1 MALARRRRRSRGGGS
16 AGLIIAT
23 VCLAVLS
30 LGIVGAYGWLRLKAS
45 GNVAV
50 DQASLCPVDGPKSET
65 AILLDVTDPISDTT
79 TLDLR
84 NQFQKI
90 VADVP
95 VGGAIDIYALTEKEG
110 VLVQTFHGCNPG
122 SGASA
127 DEWTSNPR
135 LMQARWEKGF
145 QKPLADIAGKL
156 NVGEAGKQSPIMA
169 GIQKINL
176 EVFAG
181 ASGSIPKQLYI
192 ASDMIEHTDAFS
204 NYRDGVSYRK
214 FQSSPAR
221 DRFRTSLDGVKIRIL
236 AFQRPGMKFGIEEL
250 ANFWAQWIKDNNG
263 YFDGFVRL
271 EGIR

>member
-1 MALARRRRRSRGGGS
+1 MARRKRRSRGGSS

-30 LGIVGAYGWLRLKAS
+30 LGIVGGYGWLRYKAS
-45 GNVAV
+45 ANVAV
-50 DQASLCPVDGPKSET
+50 DQASLCPVGGPKSET

-79 TLDLR
+79 ALDLR

-95 VGGAIDIYALTEKEG
+95 VGGAIDIYALTAKEG
-110 VLVQTFHGCNPG
+110 ELIQTFHGCNPG
-122 SGASA
+122 SGANV

-135 LMQARWEKGF
+135 LAQARWEKGF

-156 NVGEAGKQSPIMA
+156 SVGEAGKLSPIMA
-169 GIQKINL
+169 AIQKINL
-176 EVFAG
+176 EVFASAAPG
-181 ASGSIPKQLYI
+181 MPKHLYI
-192 ASDMIEHTDAFS
+192 ASDMLEHTDAFS
-204 NYRDGVSYRK
+204 NYRDGASYQK
-214 FQSSPAR
+214 FQASPAR
-221 DRFRTSLDGVKIRIL
+221 DKYRTSLDGVMVRIL
-236 AFQRPGMKFGIEEL
+236 AFQRPNTKFSMEDLGG
-250 ANFWAQWIKDNNG
+250 FWAQWVKNNNG

>member
-1 MALARRRRRSRGGGS
+1 MARRKRRSRGGSS

-30 LGIVGAYGWLRLKAS
+30 LGIVGAYGWLRYKANA
-45 GNVAV
+45 NVAV
-50 DQASLCPVDGPKSET
+50 DQTSLCPVDGPKSET

-79 TLDLR
+79 ALDLR

-95 VGGAIDIYALTEKEG
+95 VGGAIDIYALTAKEG
-110 VLVQTFHGCNPG
+110 ELIQTFHGCNPG
-122 SGASA
+122 SGASV

-135 LMQARWEKGF
+135 LAQARWEKGF

-156 NVGEAGKQSPIMA
+156 SLGEAGKLSPIMA
-169 GIQKINL
+169 AIQKINL
-176 EVFAG
+176 KVFASAAPG
-181 ASGSIPKQLYI
+181 TPKHLFI
-192 ASDMIEHTDAFS
+192 ASDMLEHSDAFS
-204 NYRDGVSYRK
+204 NYRDGASYPK
-214 FQSSPAR
+214 FQASPAR
-221 DRFRTSLDGVKIRIL
+221 DKYRTSLDGVMIRIL
-236 AFQRPGMKFGIEEL
+236 AFQRPNTKFSMEDL
-250 ANFWAQWIKDNNG
+250 ANFWAQWIKSNNG

>member
-1 MALARRRRRSRGGGS
+1 MARRKRRSRAGSS

-30 LGIVGAYGWLRLKAS
+30 LGIVGAYGWLRYKAS
-45 GNVAV
+45 GNIAV
-50 DQASLCPVDGPKSET
+50 DQASLCPVDGPKAET

-79 TLDLR
+79 ALDLR

-110 VLVQTFHGCNPG
+110 ELIQTFHGCNPG
-122 SGASA
+122 SGANV

-135 LMQARWEKGF
+135 LAQARWEKGF
-145 QKPLADIAGKL
+145 AKPLADIAGKL
-156 NVGEAGKQSPIMA
+156 SVGEAGKQSPIMA
-169 GIQKINL
+169 AIQKINL
-176 EVFAG
+176 EVFASA
-181 ASGSIPKQLYI
+181 ASGIPKHLYI

-204 NYRDGVSYRK
+204 NYRDGASYQK
-214 FQSSPAR
+214 FQQSPAR
-221 DRFRTSLDGVKIRIL
+221 DKFRTSLDGVMIKIL
-236 AFQRPGMKFGIEEL
+236 AFQRPNMKFSMEEL
-250 ANFWAQWIKDNNG
+250 ANFWAQWIKSNNG

>member
-1 MALARRRRRSRGGGS
+1 MARRKRRSRRGGS

-30 LGIVGAYGWLRLKAS
+30 LGIVGAYGWLRYKAS

-50 DQASLCPVDGPKSET
+50 DQASLCPVDGPKAET

-79 TLDLR
+79 ALDLR

-90 VADVP
+90 VAEVP
-95 VGGAIDIYALTEKEG
+95 IGGAVDIYALTEKEG
-110 VLVQTFHGCNPG
+110 ELIQTFHGCNPG
-122 SGASA
+122 SGANV

-135 LMQARWEKGF
+135 LAQARWEKGF

-156 NVGEAGKQSPIMA
+156 NVGESGMQSPIMA
-169 GIQKINL
+169 AIQKINL

-181 ASGSIPKQLYI
+181 APGGMPKRLFV
-192 ASDMIEHTDAFS
+192 ASDMIEHTTAFS
-204 NYRDGVSYRK
+204 NYRDGASYQK
-214 FQSSPAR
+214 FLHSPAN
-221 DRFRTSLDGVKIRIL
+221 DRFRTSLDGVAVKIL
-236 AFQRPGMKFGIEEL
+236 AFQRPNMKFSMEDL

-263 YFDGFVRL
+263 HFDGFVRL

>member
-1 MALARRRRRSRGGGS
+1 MARRKRRSRGGSS

-30 LGIVGAYGWLRLKAS
+30 LGIVGAYGWLRYKAN

-50 DQASLCPVDGPKSET
+50 DQVSLCPVDGPKSET

-79 TLDLR
+79 ALDLR

-95 VGGAIDIYALTEKEG
+95 VGGAIDIYALTAKEG
-110 VLVQTFHGCNPG
+110 ELIQTFHGCNPG
-122 SGASA
+122 SGANV

-135 LMQARWEKGF
+135 LAQARWEKGF

-156 NVGEAGKQSPIMA
+156 NVGEAGKLSPIMA
-169 GIQKINL
+169 AIQKINL
-176 EVFAG
+176 EVFASAAPG
-181 ASGSIPKQLYI
+181 TPKHLYI
-192 ASDMIEHTDAFS
+192 ASDMLEHTDAFS
-204 NYRDGVSYRK
+204 NYRDGASYQK
-214 FQSSPAR
+214 FQASPAR
-221 DRFRTSLDGVKIRIL
+221 DKYRTSLDGVMVKII
-236 AFQRPGMKFGIEEL
+236 AFQRPNTKFSMEDL
-250 ANFWAQWIKDNNG
+250 ANFWAQWIKNNNG